1 MKPILESHEYKGIK
15 FVVYVHEN
23 GAMWWGP
30 YNGNNFGA
38 WETFGEPVSEE
49 RMKEIHDRLKQFAE
63 EKYEYAITHS
73 L

>member
-15 FVVYVHEN
+15 FVVFVNEK

-30 YNGNNFGA
+30 YNGKNFAA
-38 WETFGEPVSEE
+38 WETFGESVSEK
-49 RMKEIHDRLKQFAE
+49 RMGEIRDRLKQFAE
-63 EKYEYAITHS
+63 EKYEYAITHP